1 MSAFDSYCI
10 CLAAQLLS
18 SVLLISPIKVLRQ
31 VRACIVCKCGVA
43 RLLLVRAPD
52 MRWLL
57 ATATATATGNWQLV
71 NDYQFVIN
79 GQADR
84 CWPRP
89 KMCICDRHNK
99 SVESVR
105 VRARKRARERGS
117 KAGSAGGKLAKNGSK
132 CWHCRRPLVD
142 ANRV

>member
-1 MSAFDSYCI
+1 MLCCSAE
-10 CLAAQLLS
+10 LS
-18 SVLLISPIKVLRQ
+18 WLQFRLSRRSRFLRQ
-31 VRACIVCKCGVA
+31 VRGCIVCKCSLSSWCVPQTCGM
-43 RLLLVRAPD
+43 P
-52 MRWLL
+52 LL
-57 ATATATATGNWQLV
+57 ATGHWLLATATATGNWQLV

-99 SVESVR
+99 SVESGNGGV
-105 VRARKRARERGS
+105 AQSERGREV
-117 KAGSAGGKLAKNGSK
+117 GRAGGKLAKNGSK